1 MTNDFMYKEVF
12 LVNFMC
18 LNSIDLLLSTLISLN
33 YSICQICPSCFKNES
48 RENEYCK
55 HGKRNISLNAA
66 RGINFSTLLHL
77 LQDKL
82 LLFFT
87 SGHLCNVEVF
97 YLSKNAT
104 MSITIDYYIILQ

>member
-1 MTNDFMYKEVF
+1 MFEFNRLTFKYFDKPNLFN
-12 LVNFMC
+12 L
-18 LNSIDLLLSTLISLN
+18 SDL
-33 YSICQICPSCFKNES
+33 PCFKNES

-97 YLSKNAT
+97 YLSKYAT
-104 MSITIDYYIILQ
+104 MSITIN